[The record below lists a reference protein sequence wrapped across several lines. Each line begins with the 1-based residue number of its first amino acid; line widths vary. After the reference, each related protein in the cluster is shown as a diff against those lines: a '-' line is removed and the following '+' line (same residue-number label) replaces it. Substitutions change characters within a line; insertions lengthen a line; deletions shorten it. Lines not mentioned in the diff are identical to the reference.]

1 MLKLRFKENKYNAVW
16 LVEPKITIGRSA
28 TNALVVDD
36 PHVVDVH
43 LEILVDNETLTLKN
57 LAPTRPVR
65 VNDTEVIGDFTLRPE
80 DVITLG
86 AVDLIVV
93 DPKREP
99 KALAEESS
107 NTTQLRA
114 SKPSPW
120 SLKANHTALANRVFP
135 LKELT
140 VIGRA
145 SECDISLA
153 AAHLSRRHAQIQV
166 VEGGLLVK
174 DLGSANGT
182 FINGQRITEGRAK
195 KGDEIRFDT
204 LSFGVMGP
212 STEELSK
219 TTVRSAPLVPPEMPV
234 KPAKPLVKPVIHSS
248 SSSSAYKPKP
258 VNQNPTGSHKGLY
271 SLLLVAAITIV
282 LVALVL
288 LNRQ

>member
-1 MLKLRFKENKYNAVW
+1 MLKLRFKDNKYNAVW
-16 LVEPKITIGRSA
+16 LVEPKITLGKSA
-28 TNALVVDD
+28 TNAMVVDD
-36 PHVVDVH
+36 PYVIDVH

-57 LAPTRPVR
+57 LAPLKPVK
-65 VNDTEVIGDFTLRPE
+65 VNDVEVTGACSLRP
-80 DVITLG
+80 DDMITLG
-86 AVDLIVV
+86 AVELIVV

-99 KALAEESS
+99 KALVEEAAS
-107 NTTQLRA
+107 NTQLRA
-114 SKPSPW
+114 PKSTGW
-120 SLKANHTALANRVFP
+120 SLKANHAALANRVFP

-182 FINGQRITEGRAK
+182 FVNGQRITEGRAK

-212 STEELSK
+212 GTEDISK
-219 TTVRSAPLVPPEMPV
+219 TTVRSAPLVSESSPKPAV
-234 KPAKPLVKPVIHSS
+234 KPAVKPNVQSS
-248 SSSSAYKPKP
+248 SSRQTTAKSDAEKS
-258 VNQNPTGSHKGLY
+258 GSNKGIY
-271 SLLLVAAITIV
+271 GLLLVAVIAVIA
-282 LVALVL
+282 VAVIL
-288 LNRQ
+288 LKS

>member
-16 LVEPKITIGRSA
+16 LVEPKITIGKSA

-36 PHVVDVH
+36 PYAIDIH

-57 LAPTRPVR
+57 LAPTKPIK
-65 VNDTEVIGDFTLRPE
+65 VNDVEVTAACSLRPDDMITIGSVE
-80 DVITLG
+80 LVVI
-86 AVDLIVV
+86 

-99 KALAEESS
+99 KALAEEAASS
-107 NTTQLRA
+107 TQLRA
-114 SKPSPW
+114 PKSTGW

-140 VIGRA
+140 IIGRA

-182 FINGQRITEGRAK
+182 FINGQRVSEGRAK

-212 STEELSK
+212 GTEDISK
-219 TTVRSAPLVPPEMPV
+219 TTVRSTPLVPPDTAPKPST
-234 KPAKPLVKPVIHSS
+234 KPAVKPVTQSTSS
-248 SSSSAYKPKP
+248 RQVSAAEQPKS
-258 VNQNPTGSHKGLY
+258 NKGLY
-271 SLLLVAAITIV
+271 TLLVVAAIAVV
-282 LVALVL
+282 LVAVVL
-288 LNRQ
+288 LSR

>member
-16 LVEPKITIGRSA
+16 LVEPKITIGKSA

-36 PHVVDVH
+36 PYAIDVH

-57 LAPTRPVR
+57 LAPTKPVK
-65 VNDTEVIGDFTLRPE
+65 VNDVEVTGACSLRP
-80 DVITLG
+80 DDMITIG
-86 AVDLIVV
+86 AVELIVI

-99 KALAEESS
+99 KALVEEAS
-107 NTTQLRA
+107 NSTQLRA
-114 SKPSPW
+114 PKSTGW
-120 SLKANHTALANRVFP
+120 SLKAHHTALANRVFP

-140 VIGRA
+140 IIGRA

-153 AAHLSRRHAQIQV
+153 AAHLSRRHAQIQI

-182 FINGQRITEGRAK
+182 FINGQRVTEGRAK

-212 STEELSK
+212 GTEDISK
-219 TTVRSAPLVPPEMPV
+219 TTVRSAPLVAPDAA
-234 KPAKPLVKPVIHSS
+234 PAKPAVKPTSPKPATQSS
-248 SSSSAYKPKP
+248 SSRKTSVPSEQPKS
-258 VNQNPTGSHKGLY
+258 NKGLY
-271 SLLLVAAITIV
+271 SLLGIVAVAIV
-282 LVALVL
+282 LIAVVL
-288 LNRQ
+288 LNR

>member
-16 LVEPKITIGRSA
+16 LVEPKITVGRSA

-57 LAPTRPVR
+57 LAPTRPVL
-65 VNDTEVIGDFTLRPE
+65 VNDVEVIGPCNLHPE

-86 AVDLIVV
+86 IVDLIVI

-99 KALAEESS
+99 KALTEESS
-107 NTTQLRA
+107 NTTQLR
-114 SKPSPW
+114 SPRSTMW

-140 VIGRA
+140 IIGRA

-166 VEGGLLVK
+166 TEGGLLVK

-219 TTVRSAPLVPPEMPV
+219 TTVRSTPLVPPEAPKPKPV
-234 KPAKPLVKPVIHSS
+234 VKPVIHSS
-248 SSSSAYKPKP
+248 SSSSAHKPKQVDQAP
-258 VNQNPTGSHKGLY
+258 SSSNKGLY
-271 SLLLVAAITIV
+271 GLLLIAAITLV

-288 LNRQ
+288 LNR

>member
-16 LVEPKITIGRSA
+16 LVEPKITIGKSA
-28 TNALVVDD
+28 TNAMVVDD
-36 PHVVDVH
+36 PYVVDVH
-43 LEILVDNETLTLKN
+43 LEILVDNENLTLKN
-57 LAPTRPVR
+57 LAPGKPVK
-65 VNDTEVIGDFTLRPE
+65 VNDEEVTGACSLRP
-80 DVITLG
+80 DDIIMLG
-86 AVDLIVV
+86 AVELIVI

-99 KALAEESS
+99 KALVEETA
-107 NTTQLRA
+107 NATQLRA
-114 SKPSPW
+114 PKATGW
-120 SLKANHTALANRVFP
+120 SLKANHTALANRIFP

-182 FINGQRITEGRAK
+182 FINGQRVTEGRAK

-212 STEELSK
+212 SSEDISK
-219 TTVRSAPLVPPEMPV
+219 TTVRSAPLVPAESTPAAKAKPV
-234 KPAKPLVKPVIHSS
+234 SKPAVTHSS
-248 SSSSAYKPKP
+248 SSHKPASQQSTESKSS
-258 VNQNPTGSHKGLY
+258 KGLY
-271 SLLLVAAITIV
+271 AFIAIAVVAAV
-282 LVALVL
+282 LVAVVL
-288 LNRQ
+288 LKS

>member
-16 LVEPKITIGRSA
+16 LVEPKITIGKSA

-36 PHVVDVH
+36 PYAIDVH

-57 LAPTRPVR
+57 LAPNKPIK
-65 VNDTEVIGDFTLRPE
+65 VNDVEVTGACSLRP
-80 DVITLG
+80 DDMITIG
-86 AVDLIVV
+86 AVELIVI

-99 KALAEESS
+99 KALVEEAANS
-107 NTTQLRA
+107 TQLRA
-114 SKPSPW
+114 PKSTGW

-140 VIGRA
+140 IIGRA

-153 AAHLSRRHAQIQV
+153 AAHLSRRHAQIQI

-212 STEELSK
+212 GTEDISK
-219 TTVRSAPLVPPEMPV
+219 TTVRSAPLVTPDAAP
-234 KPAKPLVKPVIHSS
+234 KPAAKSTAKPITQSS
-248 SSSSAYKPKP
+248 SSRKTSVPSEQPKS
-258 VNQNPTGSHKGLY
+258 NKGLY
-271 SLLLVAAITIV
+271 GFLIVAAIAVV
-282 LVALVL
+282 LAAVVL
-288 LNRQ
+288 LNR

>member
-16 LVEPKITIGRSA
+16 LVEPKITIGKSA

-36 PHVVDVH
+36 PYAIDVH

-57 LAPTRPVR
+57 LAPTKPVK
-65 VNDTEVIGDFTLRPE
+65 VNDVEVTGACSLRP
-80 DVITLG
+80 DDMITIG
-86 AVDLIVV
+86 AVELIVI

-99 KALAEESS
+99 KALVEEAANS
-107 NTTQLRA
+107 TQLRA
-114 SKPSPW
+114 PKSTGW

-135 LKELT
+135 LKEMT
-140 VIGRA
+140 IIGRA

-153 AAHLSRRHAQIQV
+153 AAHLSRRHAQIQI

-182 FINGQRITEGRAK
+182 FINGQRVNEGRAK

-212 STEELSK
+212 GTEDISK
-219 TTVRSAPLVPPEMPV
+219 TTVRSAPLVPADAS
-234 KPAKPLVKPVIHSS
+234 PAKPAVKSASS
-248 SSSSAYKPKP
+248 PKP
-258 VNQNPTGSHKGLY
+258 ATQSSRKTSVPSEQPKSNKGLY
-271 SLLLVAAITIV
+271 VFLAIAAVAVV
-282 LVALVL
+282 LVAVAL
-288 LNRQ
+288 LNR

>member
-16 LVEPKITIGRSA
+16 LVEPKITVGRSA

-43 LEILVDNETLTLKN
+43 IEILVDNETLTLKN
-57 LAPTRPVR
+57 LAPTRPVM
-65 VNDTEVIGDFTLRPE
+65 VNDNEVIGAYNLKIE

-86 AVDLIVV
+86 MVDLIVI

-99 KALAEESS
+99 KALAEESA

-114 SKPSPW
+114 PKSPLW

-140 VIGRA
+140 IIGRA

-166 VEGGLLVK
+166 IEGGLLVK

-219 TTVRSAPLVPPEMPV
+219 TTVRSAPLVPPEPP
-234 KPAKPLVKPVIHSS
+234 KPAAKPVKPVIQSTSS
-248 SSSSAYKPKP
+248 VNKSRPAEQPTSS
-258 VNQNPTGSHKGLY
+258 NKGLY
-271 SLLLVAAITIV
+271 SLLVVAAITVI
-282 LVALVL
+282 LVAMVL

>member
-16 LVEPKITIGRSA
+16 LVEPKITIGKSA
-28 TNALVVDD
+28 TNALVIDD
-36 PHVVDVH
+36 PYAIDVH
-43 LEILVDNETLTLKN
+43 LEILVDNENLTLKN
-57 LAPTRPVR
+57 LAPAKPVK
-65 VNDTEVIGDFTLRPE
+65 VNDEEVTAACSLRP
-80 DVITLG
+80 DDTITIG
-86 AVDLIVV
+86 AVELIVI

-99 KALAEESS
+99 KALVEETTSA
-107 NTTQLRA
+107 TQLRA
-114 SKPSPW
+114 PKSTGW

-182 FINGQRITEGRAK
+182 FINGQRVSEGRAK

-204 LSFGVMGP
+204 LIFGVMGP
-212 STEELSK
+212 SSEDISK
-219 TTVRSAPLVPPEMPV
+219 TTVRSAPLVSAEAI
-234 KPAKPLVKPVIHSS
+234 KPAAKPSIKPANSQSS
-248 SSSSAYKPKP
+248 SSRKPAA
-258 VNQNPTGSHKGLY
+258 NQSETPEKSGSKKGLY
-271 SLLLVAAITIV
+271 ALLVVAVVAIAVAAAV
-282 LVALVL
+282 FM
-288 LNRQ
+288 NR

>member
-16 LVEPKITIGRSA
+16 LVEPKITIGKSA

-36 PHVVDVH
+36 PSVIDVH

-57 LAPTRPVR
+57 LAPTKPVK
-65 VNDTEVIGDFTLRPE
+65 VNDVEVTGACSLRP
-80 DVITLG
+80 DDTITLG
-86 AVDLIVV
+86 AVELIVI

-99 KALAEESS
+99 KVLAEEAS
-107 NTTQLRA
+107 NSTQLRA
-114 SKPSPW
+114 PKSTGW

-135 LKELT
+135 LKDLT
-140 VIGRA
+140 IVGRA

-153 AAHLSRRHAQIQV
+153 AAHLSRRHAQIQII
-166 VEGGLLVK
+166 EGGLLIK

-212 STEELSK
+212 GTEDLSK
-219 TTVRSAPLVPPEMPV
+219 TTVRSTPLVAPDAVV
-234 KPAKPLVKPVIHSS
+234 KPVSKPVVKPVIQSTSS
-248 SSSSAYKPKP
+248 RKIQMP
-258 VNQNPTGSHKGLY
+258 VESPASPQKSFYGLA
-271 SLLLVAAITIV
+271 LVAV
-282 LVALVL
+282 VVVL
-288 LNRQ
+288 LIVIVSFQLLNP

>member
-16 LVEPKITIGRSA
+16 LVEPKITVGRSA

-57 LAPTRPVR
+57 LAPTRPVM
-65 VNDTEVIGDFTLRPE
+65 VNDVEVVGSCNLRPE

-86 AVDLIVV
+86 IVDLIVI

-99 KALAEESS
+99 KALSEESS
-107 NTTQLRA
+107 NTTQLR
-114 SKPSPW
+114 SPGRSTMW

-140 VIGRA
+140 IIGRA

-166 VEGGLLVK
+166 IEGGLLVK

-182 FINGQRITEGRAK
+182 FINGQRVTEGRAK

-219 TTVRSAPLVPPEMPV
+219 TTVRSTPLVPPEVLAKP
-234 KPAKPLVKPVIHSS
+234 KPAVKPVIHSS
-248 SSSSAYKPKP
+248 SSSSAHKPKP
-258 VNQNPTGSHKGLY
+258 VDQSPSSSNKGLY
-271 SLLLVAAITIV
+271 GLLLIAAITLV

-288 LNRQ
+288 LNR

>member
-16 LVEPKITIGRSA
+16 LVEPKITVGKSA
-28 TNALVVDD
+28 TNAMVVDD
-36 PHVVDVH
+36 PYVIDVH

-57 LAPTRPVR
+57 LAPTKPVK
-65 VNDTEVIGDFTLRPE
+65 VNDVEVTGACSLRP
-80 DVITLG
+80 DDMITLG
-86 AVDLIVV
+86 AVELIVI

-99 KALAEESS
+99 KALVEEAAS
-107 NTTQLRA
+107 NTQLRA
-114 SKPSPW
+114 PKSTGW

-140 VIGRA
+140 IIGRA

-182 FINGQRITEGRAK
+182 FINGQRITDGRAK

-212 STEELSK
+212 GTEDISK
-219 TTVRSAPLVPPEMPV
+219 TTVRSAPLVPPESVAKPSV
-234 KPAKPLVKPVIHSS
+234 KPLTKPSPQSS
-248 SSSSAYKPKP
+248 SSRKTTAQTSEPKS
-258 VNQNPTGSHKGLY
+258 GSNKGLY
-271 SLLLVAAITIV
+271 SLLAVAAVAVV
-282 LVALVL
+282 LIAVVL
-288 LNRQ
+288 LNR

>member
-1 MLKLRFKENKYNAVW
+1 MLKLRFKDNKYNAVW

-28 TNALVVDD
+28 ANAMVIDD
-36 PHVVDVH
+36 PYVADVH
-43 LEILVDNETLTLKN
+43 LEILVDNENLTLKN
-57 LAPTRPVR
+57 LTPGKPVK
-65 VNDTEVIGDFTLRPE
+65 VNDEEVTAACSLRP
-80 DVITLG
+80 DDMITLG
-86 AVDLIVV
+86 AVELIVI

-99 KALAEESS
+99 KALAEETS
-107 NTTQLRA
+107 NATQLRA
-114 SKPSPW
+114 PKPTGW

-182 FINGQRITEGRAK
+182 FINGQRISEGRAK

-212 STEELSK
+212 NIEDLSK
-219 TTVRSAPLVPPEMPV
+219 TTVRSAPIIPPDAIPRAT
-234 KPAKPLVKPVIHSS
+234 KQAGKPVTSHSTS
-248 SSSSAYKPKP
+248 SHKLVTQIAPKP
-258 VNQNPTGSHKGLY
+258 EKSGSNKGLY
-271 SLLLVAAITIV
+271 SLLLVAVVAAV
-282 LVALVL
+282 LIAVVL
-288 LNRQ
+288 LNR

>member
-16 LVEPKITIGRSA
+16 LVEPKITVGRSA

-36 PHVVDVH
+36 PDVVDVH

-57 LAPTRPVR
+57 LAPTRPIK
-65 VNDTEVIGDFTLRPE
+65 VNDNEVIGAYNLKIE

-86 AVDLIVV
+86 GIDLIVI

-99 KALAEESS
+99 KALAEESA
-107 NTTQLRA
+107 NATQLRA
-114 SKPSPW
+114 PKSSLW

-140 VIGRA
+140 IIGRA

-166 VEGGLLVK
+166 IEGGLLVK

-219 TTVRSAPLVPPEMPV
+219 TTVRSAPLVPPEPV
-234 KPAKPLVKPVIHSS
+234 KPAAKPAVKPVTQSS
-248 SSSSAYKPKP
+248 SSINKSRPVEQQTSS
-258 VNQNPTGSHKGLY
+258 NKGLY
-271 SLLLVAAITIV
+271 SLLVVAAITVV
-282 LVALVL
+282 LVAMVL
-288 LNRQ
+288 LNRK

>member
-16 LVEPKITIGRSA
+16 LVEPKITIGKSA
-28 TNALVVDD
+28 TNAMVVDD
-36 PHVVDVH
+36 PYVVDVH
-43 LEILVDNETLTLKN
+43 LEILVDNENLTLKN
-57 LAPTRPVR
+57 LAPSKPVK
-65 VNDTEVIGDFTLRPE
+65 VNDEEVTGACSLRP
-80 DVITLG
+80 DDMITLG
-86 AVDLIVV
+86 SVELIVI

-99 KALAEESS
+99 KALVEETA
-107 NTTQLRA
+107 NATQLR
-114 SKPSPW
+114 SPKTTGW
-120 SLKANHTALANRVFP
+120 SLKANHSALANRIFP

-182 FINGQRITEGRAK
+182 FINGQRVTEGRAK

-212 STEELSK
+212 TSEDISK
-219 TTVRSAPLVPPEMPV
+219 TTVRSAPLIPPESTPAAKANKPV
-234 KPAKPLVKPVIHSS
+234 SKSAVSHSTSSHKPANNEAEGKS
-248 SSSSAYKPKP
+248 
-258 VNQNPTGSHKGLY
+258 NKGLY
-271 SLLLVAAITIV
+271 AFIAIAVIAAV
-282 LVALVL
+282 LVAVVL
-288 LNRQ
+288 LKS

>member
-16 LVEPKITIGRSA
+16 LVEPKITVGRSA

-43 LEILVDNETLTLKN
+43 IEILVDNETLTLKN
-57 LAPTRPVR
+57 LAPTRPVM
-65 VNDTEVIGDFTLRPE
+65 VNDNEVIGAYNLKIE

-86 AVDLIVV
+86 MVDLIVI

-99 KALAEESS
+99 KALAEESA

-114 SKPSPW
+114 PKSSLW

-140 VIGRA
+140 VVGRA

-166 VEGGLLVK
+166 IEGGLLVK

-219 TTVRSAPLVPPEMPV
+219 TTVRSAPLVPPEPP
-234 KPAKPLVKPVIHSS
+234 KAAAAKPVKPVIQSTSS
-248 SSSSAYKPKP
+248 VNKSRPVEQPTSS
-258 VNQNPTGSHKGLY
+258 NKGLY
-271 SLLLVAAITIV
+271 SLLVVAAITVV
-282 LVALVL
+282 LVAMVL